1 MIWIPCELSSKFTN
15 LIHQLWRI
23 EQSGLCHFIVL
34 IYDDL
39 IVIVMWVCSAVVIQ
53 AWYCKLACSVS
64 WLTQLSLS
72 SSSLGMPHH
81 QWNIRAE
88 AVLWLLLWSLV
99 YFLLHALPPLPF
111 WCFIF
116 FFSLHLLVLK
126 KMKQNMT
133 WISAVVGTRPN
144 FGDLNHDR
152 DSLRNQY
159 HSSQHTESLLV
170 SVVTWMFI
178 STKNCVCN
186 NLIINR

>member
-81 QWNIRAE
+81 QWNIWAE

-99 YFLLHALPPLPF
+99 YFLLHALSPLPF

-126 KMKQNMT
+126 KNWSKRWHEYQLWWVQDQILGTWTMT
-133 WISAVVGTRPN
+133 GTAYETN
-144 FGDLNHDR
+144 ITAHNTQSH
-152 DSLRNQY
+152 Y
-159 HSSQHTESLLV
+159 
-170 SVVTWMFI
+170 
-178 STKNCVCN
+178 
-186 NLIINR
+186 

>member
-99 YFLLHALPPLPF
+99 YFLLHALSPLPF
-111 WCFIF
+111 F
-116 FFSLHLLVLK
+116 FFFNLHFVLK
-126 KMKQNMT
+126 KIEAKYDMN
-133 WISAVVGTRPN
+133 ISCGGYKTKFWGPEPWQGQLTKPISQLTTHRVAT
-144 FGDLNHDR
+144 
-152 DSLRNQY
+152 SI
-159 HSSQHTESLLV
+159 SSYVNVYIHKKL
-170 SVVTWMFI
+170 
-178 STKNCVCN
+178 CVQ
-186 NLIINR
+186 